1 METQTAKINSMGSK
15 CCMVK
20 KPLYKSYTGKKVL
33 LPKYFSLFNVS
44 ISTLQLFV
52 LGKSYSAGGK
62 KLIVTHGDMER

>member
-1 METQTAKINSMGSK
+1 
-15 CCMVK
+15 MVK

-33 LPKYFSLFNVS
+33 LPQYFSLLNVS